1 MGNIYLTR
9 LFRHSTLWITACSFI
24 GGSLAASL
32 PASYEFETQLK
43 AVNLNDVA
51 FIARIEKLYEK
62 VKRYKDKLESE
73 KLIETMFDIKME
85 VEGYTGKKI
94 DLENHLNQ
102 IEKEA
107 KKKGAKFKSGEIK
120 QIAKMLKKKGKKR
133 NHKALYLY
141 ECNIYNIPFDQLECD
156 YLYQAS
162 KHDKKD
168 EKEDKEE
175 IEVPLRLS
183 VGVTASL
190 CGYFL
195 GFVPHPY
202 CQAASKF
209 LIGIGLEMCVEAAV
223 SRTEEEQNEKGQKKK
238 S

>member
-1 MGNIYLTR
+1 MGNIYFTR

-24 GGSLAASL
+24 GGSLAAPL
-32 PASYEFETQLK
+32 RASYEFETQVK

-107 KKKGAKFKSGEIK
+107 KKRGAQFKSGEMK
-120 QIAKMLKKKGKKR
+120 QIPKRIGAVGKR
-133 NHKALYLY
+133 WSHRQSS
-141 ECNIYNIPFDQLECD
+141 ERQNITISIQ
-156 YLYQAS
+156 S
-162 KHDKKD
+162 
-168 EKEDKEE
+168 
-175 IEVPLRLS
+175 PL
-183 VGVTASL
+183 SL
-190 CGYFL
+190 
-195 GFVPHPY
+195 P
-202 CQAASKF
+202 
-209 LIGIGLEMCVEAAV
+209 
-223 SRTEEEQNEKGQKKK
+223 
-238 S
+238 